1 MMRMMSAFRRFLEE
15 TAAKGEVLNLVF
27 EERLFQL
34 VGLLHRIAGSLE
46 AAGVRYELVGGMAVL
61 VHVEEADPSQ
71 SMLTRDVDL
80 MIERTDLERV
90 TEIAAKDGF
99 RFRHAAGL
107 DMLIFDAAGSA
118 RNAVHLIF
126 SGEKVRPAQATP
138 NPEIA
143 PEAKLVHGKPI
154 MVIPVAGL
162 LRMKL
167 SSYRLKDQVHVQVMD
182 AAGLITPEVERKLPP
197 ELLPRLQHVRQSE

>member
-1 MMRMMSAFRRFLEE
+1 MMRIVSAFNRFLEE
-15 TAAKGEVLNLVF
+15 TAAKGEVVNLVF

-34 VGLLHRIAGSLE
+34 TGLLHRIAGSL
-46 AAGVRYELVGGMAVL
+46 AAGGVRYELVGGMAVL
-61 VHVEEADPSQ
+61 VHVEEADPAQ

-80 MIERTDLERV
+80 MIQRSDLERV
-90 TEIAAKDGF
+90 REITAKDGF
-99 RFRHAAGL
+99 RFRHSAGL
-107 DMLIFDAAGSA
+107 DMLIYGRAESA

-143 PEAKLVHGKPI
+143 PEAKVVHGKSI
-154 MVIPVAGL
+154 MVIPVADL

-182 AAGLITPEVERKLPP
+182 AAGLITPEVEHKLPE
-197 ELLPRLQHVRQSE
+197 ELLPRLRHVRQSE

>member
-1 MMRMMSAFRRFLEE
+1 MMRIVSAFNRFLEE
-15 TAAKGEVLNLVF
+15 TAAKGEVVNLVF

-34 VGLLHRIAGSLE
+34 IGLLHRITGSLGDE
-46 AAGVRYELVGGMAVL
+46 GVRYELVGGMAVL
-61 VHVEEADPSQ
+61 VHVEEADPAQ

-80 MIERTDLERV
+80 MIQRSDLERV
-90 TEIAAKDGF
+90 REITAKDGF
-99 RFRHAAGL
+99 RFRHSAGL
-107 DMLIFDAAGSA
+107 DMLIYDAAESA

-126 SGEKVRPAQATP
+126 SGEKVRPTQAIP

-143 PEAKLVHGKPI
+143 PEAKVVHGKSI
-154 MVIPVAGL
+154 MVIPVADL

-182 AAGLITPEVERKLPP
+182 AAGLITPEVEHKLPE
-197 ELLPRLQHVRQSE
+197 ELLPRLHHVRQTE